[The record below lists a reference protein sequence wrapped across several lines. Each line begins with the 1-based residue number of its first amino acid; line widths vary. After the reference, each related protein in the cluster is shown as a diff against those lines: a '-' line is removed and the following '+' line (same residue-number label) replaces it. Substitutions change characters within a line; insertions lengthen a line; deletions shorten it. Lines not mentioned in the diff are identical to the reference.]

1 MARGQRQWAGAHLL
15 VERSNILGTCACP
28 VPAAADLRAALAAPA
43 RLSGRAF
50 VFRADSFRLELDAA
64 AGAPPAGPS
73 SSEDS
78 ASASDSSTSG
88 STPSPSSSLSL
99 MTRLNFL
106 VAFVAATLPAGADH
120 GENVSSG
127 HALVP
132 RHPRG
137 EHNQQSAG
145 PVPKALPPYYHTNA
159 RRTWRLEQIWI
170 EAHAL

>member
-1 MARGQRQWAGAHLL
+1 
-15 VERSNILGTCACP
+15 
-28 VPAAADLRAALAAPA
+28 
-43 RLSGRAF
+43 
-50 VFRADSFRLELDAA
+50 
-64 AGAPPAGPS
+64 
-73 SSEDS
+73 
-78 ASASDSSTSG
+78 
-88 STPSPSSSLSL
+88 